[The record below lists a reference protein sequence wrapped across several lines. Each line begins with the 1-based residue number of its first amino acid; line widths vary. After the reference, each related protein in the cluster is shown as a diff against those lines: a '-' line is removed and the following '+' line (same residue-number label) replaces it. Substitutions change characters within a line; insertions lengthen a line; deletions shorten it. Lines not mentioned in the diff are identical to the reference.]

1 MMSLCATPW
10 FRRLSTLALASS
22 LVLVS
27 TATAQTSAVTASPSG
42 PRELHIVIIEGED
55 ALNNIRERT
64 AREPIVK
71 VEDENHKP
79 VAGVLILF
87 AAHGSGSSAGAT
99 FAGATTLSVHTD
111 SLGQAVAT
119 GFHPNAI
126 GGKYQI
132 DVTATLGSL
141 TTAAIIEEQNVTGE
155 STDQTSSATPAV
167 VKPKHHIGA
176 KTLLIGGAVAVGVVL
191 AVILTRSSG
200 ATITAGAGGVGHP

>member
-1 MMSLCATPW
+1 MMSLSATPW
-10 FRRLSTLALASS
+10 FRRLSALALASS

-27 TATAQTSAVTASPSG
+27 TAAAQTSAVAASSG
-42 PRELHIVIIEGED
+42 GPKELHIVILEGED

-111 SLGQAVAT
+111 ALGQAVAT
-119 GFHPNAI
+119 GFHPNAV

-141 TTAAIIEEQNVTGE
+141 TTAAVIEEQNVTGE
-155 STDQTSSATPAV
+155 STGEPSSTTPAV
-167 VKPKHHIGA
+167 VKPKHHIGT
-176 KTLLIGGAVAVGVVL
+176 KTLLIGGAAVVGVVL
-191 AVILTRSSG
+191 AVIFTRSSG